1 MHKNIEANTRSALDF
16 AAGHQ
21 EENLQHLLEFLR
33 FPSISTS
40 PEHRG
45 DIERAAA
52 WLAQRLTG
60 TGLDRVEVIP
70 TGGHPLVYG
79 EWMGAGD
86 EAPTVLVYGHYDVQP
101 TDPDDEWVSP
111 PFEPVVRDGNLYA
124 RGTSDDKGQ
133 LYTHLAAAEAFFRTA
148 GGPPVNLKFLIEGE
162 EEIGGSHVNSF
173 VRKHREMLAC
183 DAALISDTAMV
194 NAQTPAIVVG
204 LRGLVYVEIEV
215 RGPGSDL
222 HSGIYGGV
230 AHNPLQVVSE
240 IIAALH
246 DEHGRVTIPGFY
258 DDVRPLSDEERAE
271 LSRIPFDPAGLRAE
285 MGAPA
290 VWTGE
295 EGYTALERMSSRP
308 TLEIHGIGGG
318 FTGAGQKTVIPARA
332 VVKASCRLVPDQDPS
347 AVAQSLEQYV
357 LDLAPSTVKVEV
369 RTITRAQAVLVERD
383 TPAMRAAVKAYR
395 RGFGSEPVFL
405 RSGGGVGVVVSLTE
419 CLHVPVILMGFGLP
433 DDNLHAPN
441 EKLSLS
447 NFQRGICTSIHF
459 MSECAAQRR
468 S

>member
-1 MHKNIEANTRSALDF
+1 
-16 AAGHQ
+16 
-21 EENLQHLLEFLR
+21 
-33 FPSISTS
+33 
-40 PEHRG
+40 
-45 DIERAAA
+45 
-52 WLAQRLTG
+52 
-60 TGLDRVEVIP
+60 
-70 TGGHPLVYG
+70 
-79 EWMGAGD
+79 
-86 EAPTVLVYGHYDVQP
+86 
-101 TDPDDEWVSP
+101 
-111 PFEPVVRDGNLYA
+111 
-124 RGTSDDKGQ
+124 
-133 LYTHLAAAEAFFRTA
+133 
-148 GGPPVNLKFLIEGE
+148 
-162 EEIGGSHVNSF
+162 
-173 VRKHREMLAC
+173 
-183 DAALISDTAMV
+183 
-194 NAQTPAIVVG
+194 
-204 LRGLVYVEIEV
+204 
-215 RGPGSDL
+215 
-222 HSGIYGGV
+222 
-230 AHNPLQVVSE
+230 VSE

-271 LSRIPFDPAGLRAE
+271 LSHIPFDPAGLRAE

-308 TLEIHGIGGG
+308 TLDIHGIGGG
-318 FTGAGQKTVIPARA
+318 FTGSGQKTVIPARA

-347 AVAQSLEQYV
+347 VVAQSLEQHV

-369 RTITRAQAVLVERD
+369 RTIARAQAVLVERD
-383 TPAMRAAVKAYR
+383 TPAMRAAVEAYR

-405 RSGGGVGVVVSLTE
+405 RSGGNVGVVISLTE

-447 NFQRGICTSIHF
+447 NFHRGICTSIHF